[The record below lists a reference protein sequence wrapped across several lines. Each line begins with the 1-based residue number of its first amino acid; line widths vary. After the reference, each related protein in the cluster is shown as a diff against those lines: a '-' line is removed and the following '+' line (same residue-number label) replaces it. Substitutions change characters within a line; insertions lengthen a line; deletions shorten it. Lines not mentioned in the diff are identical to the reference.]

1 LSVEFGVFITAMI
14 GAGLE
19 DCRPSQ
25 PQVADINPVHG
36 VAPRAAVGGRK
47 STSFHGADDAV
58 ALQGIGQ
65 RWPSARW
72 QR

>member
-1 LSVEFGVFITAMI
+1 MAIRSLAAMI
-14 GAGLE
+14 GKGLE
-19 DCRPSQ
+19 GCGPSQ

-36 VAPRAAVGGRK
+36 VAPRAAVAGPK
-47 STSFHGADDAV
+47 LTPFHGADGAV